1 MQFGQPQDPT
11 PTTARE
17 GQSFAPGMYGD
28 PRAGLKADVGQFMSG
43 VMGWMAAGL
52 GVTALVSMFL
62 STNEELLVALV
73 STPLWYVALFGPLVY
88 VWIMQSRLPRMTPK
102 GATFSFLLYS
112 AMIGVMLAP
121 LVAMYIANA
130 PNTLVACFL
139 GTSGMFAGMAA
150 FGYLTKRDLSAFGRF
165 FTMMIFGL
173 LAMYIVSFFV
183 PGVSWFVAVI
193 GLPLFAGLTAYDT
206 QKIKQMY
213 LERGGQGNL
222 AILGALHLYIDFINM
237 FLFMLRLMGGN
248 RD

>member
-1 MQFGQPQDPT
+1 
-11 PTTARE
+11 
-17 GQSFAPGMYGD
+17 
-28 PRAGLKADVGQFMSG
+28 MSG

-62 STNEELLVALV
+62 SANTELIVALV

-88 VWIMQSRLPRMTPK
+88 VWILGSKLPTMTAK
-102 GATFSFLLYS
+102 SATIAFLVYS
-112 AMIGVMLAP
+112 GLIGVMMAP

-130 PNTLVACFL
+130 PNTLIACFL

-150 FGYLTKRDLSAFGRF
+150 FGYLTKRDLSVFGRF
-165 FTMMIFGL
+165 LTMMVFGL
-173 LAMYIVSFFV
+173 LAMYVVSFFV
-183 PGVSWFVAVI
+183 PGVYWFVALI

-206 QKIKQMY
+206 QKIKQIY

-222 AILGALHLYIDFINM
+222 TIVGALHLYIDFINM